1 MRPEI
6 DFAIIGGTGLY
17 ALDELSDVAQH
28 TQSNRYGAPSSAITT
43 GIWQAGGQ
51 ANGQGRRMAFLTR
64 HGGDHMIAPHRV
76 NYRANIQ
83 ALKELGVKRIVA
95 VNAVGGIHQ
104 DMGPKAIS
112 ICDQLID
119 YTHGRLSSFSDFVGE
134 KVLHI
139 DFTDP
144 YSTSV
149 RKALGVAAQK
159 ANIPALE
166 FGCYGCTEGPRLE
179 TKAEIARMKRDGC
192 DLVGMTGMPEA
203 VLAREAGIEYGCIAV
218 VANWAAGCG
227 DQSEITMAEIF
238 ANLAQGMRD
247 VKSILSVFE

>member
-1 MRPEI
+1 MSSEI
-6 DFAIIGGTGLY
+6 DFAILGGTGLY

-43 GIWQAGGQ
+43 GLWH
-51 ANGQGRRMAFLTR
+51 GRRVAFLTR
-64 HGGDHMIAPHRV
+64 HGGDHTIAPHRV

-83 ALKELGVKRIVA
+83 ALKELGVNRIVA

-119 YTHGRLSSFSDFVGE
+119 YTHGRLSSFSDFAGE
-134 KVLHI
+134 KVVHI

-144 YSTSV
+144 YSASV
-149 RKALGVAAQK
+149 RKALGIAAQK
-159 ANIPALE
+159 AKVAALE

-203 VLAREAGIEYGCIAV
+203 VLAREAGIEYSCVAV

-227 DQSEITMAEIF
+227 DQNEITMAEIF
-238 ANLAQGMRD
+238 ANLAQGMSD
-247 VKSILSVFE
+247 VKSILAALEFDCT

>member
-1 MRPEI
+1 MPQSI
-6 DFAIIGGTGLY
+6 DVAIVGGTGLY

-28 TQSNRYGAPSSAITT
+28 AESNRYGTPSSAITT
-43 GIWQAGGQ
+43 GLWHGK
-51 ANGQGRRMAFLTR
+51 RVAFLTR
-64 HGGDHMIAPHRV
+64 HGGDHSIAPHRV
-76 NYRANIQ
+76 NYRANIH
-83 ALKELGVKRIVA
+83 ALKALGIRRIVA

-119 YTHGRLSSFSDFVGE
+119 YTHARLSSFSDMPDT
-134 KVLHI
+134 KVEHI
-139 DFTDP
+139 DFSEP
-144 YSTSV
+144 YSAEL
-149 RKALGVAAQK
+149 RHALVAAAQK
-159 ANIPALE
+159 AAVPTLA

-179 TKAEIARMKRDGC
+179 TKAEISRMKRDGC

-203 VLAREAGIEYGCIAV
+203 VLAREAGIAYGCIAV

-238 ANLAQGMRD
+238 ANLSQGMAA
-247 VKSILSVFE
+247 VKAILSEFA